1 MRISPGRQGGRDGG
15 FWTRGRRSCSLV
27 AVPRQSP
34 RGRSVPAGLAIGTA
48 AAACW
53 GLGPVATKA
62 ALAGFSPEILG
73 VTRLACAALCFR
85 IVGGSGTR
93 WLPGDGWSA
102 LAGVALGIDFLLFN
116 HGVRLTTA
124 AVAGLLVNFGQVS
137 NVLLARA
144 LLGEELTARRITG
157 ASLTLAG
164 VGIVNARGGDLAD
177 AGSLAG
183 NVLVML
189 AAVAWSIYAVA
200 QRRAPRDG
208 NVFQLLS
215 PIFVVAALVSMPAL
229 VAASAWSNPL
239 GQRPV
244 VMLVVLVGACT
255 IAPYLLYGHGQEL
268 LDVIVLTI
276 VLASAPVF
284 TVAFSWLILAEPIGW
299 QVVTGGSVILA
310 GILVVAIERR

>member
-1 MRISPGRQGGRDGG
+1 
-15 FWTRGRRSCSLV
+15 V
-27 AVPRQSP
+27 
-34 RGRSVPAGLAIGTA
+34 GLALGTA

-73 VTRLACAALCFR
+73 VTRLAGAALCFR
-85 IVGGSGTR
+85 ILGGSGTH
-93 WLPGDGWSA
+93 WLPTNRWSA
-102 LAGVALGIDFLLFN
+102 LAGVALGVDFLLFN

-144 LLGEELTARRITG
+144 LLGEELSARRVTG
-157 ASLTLAG
+157 AALTVAG
-164 VGIVNARGGDLAD
+164 VGIVNARSGDIAD
-177 AGSLAG
+177 TGSLAG

-208 NVFQLLS
+208 DVFQLLA
-215 PIFVVAALVSMPAL
+215 PIFAVAVLVSIPAL
-229 VAASAWSNPL
+229 AAAGAWSNPL
-239 GQRPV
+239 GQRPIA
-244 VMLVVLVGACT
+244 MLVVLVGACT
-255 IAPYLLYGHGQEL
+255 IAPYLLYGHGQEV

-284 TVAFSWLILAEPIGW
+284 SVAFSWLILGEPIGW
-299 QVVTGGSVILA
+299 QVIVGGSVILA
-310 GILVVAIERR
+310 GILIVAVERR

>member
-1 MRISPGRQGGRDGG
+1 
-15 FWTRGRRSCSLV
+15 V
-27 AVPRQSP
+27 
-34 RGRSVPAGLAIGTA
+34 GLALGTA

-73 VTRLACAALCFR
+73 VTRLVSAALCFR
-85 IVGGSGTR
+85 ILGGSGTH
-93 WLPGDGWSA
+93 WLPGDRWSA
-102 LAGVALGIDFLLFN
+102 FAGVALGVDFLLFN

-144 LLGEELTARRITG
+144 LLGEDLTARRVTG

-164 VGIVNARGGDLAD
+164 VGVVNARVGDLAET
-177 AGSLAG
+177 GNLAG

-208 NVFQLLS
+208 NVFQLLA

-229 VAASAWSNPL
+229 VTAGAWSNPL

-244 VMLVVLVGACT
+244 AMLVVLVGACT
-255 IAPYLLYGHGQEL
+255 IAPYLLYGHGQDV

-284 TVAFSWLILAEPIGW
+284 TVAFSWLILGEPIGW
-299 QVVTGGSVILA
+299 QVVVGGSVILA
-310 GILVVAIERR
+310 GILIVAVERR